1 MMRLLALSLLLA
13 GGAALAQASSVPS
26 ASDADALLLAD
37 TTPSTIA
44 RASDWRVFAESAL
57 SQSTQRAGSAPAA
70 GQRLSFDLAY
80 DGILAP
86 GWRAVLADRL
96 DLDWQRRFDNETSV
110 NTLKEAYLSWQFNP
124 DQLLDLGRINTRYG
138 VATGYNPTDFFRGG
152 AVRSVVSAD
161 PDSLRRNRLGSVMLR
176 SQSLWAGGG
185 LTALVSPK
193 LTDAPSD
200 APFSADL
207 GATNNRNRWLL
218 SGSQQLGAGFS
229 PQWSFYSEQHASPQ
243 LGLNLTALLNNA
255 TVAYVEWS
263 GGRSRSLRPLAL
275 NGADDSAFRS
285 RLATGITYTTA
296 SKLTWTLE
304 YEYNGAGLDKA
315 GWDALRRGAPPA
327 YLQYRRFAGSLQELP
342 TRQAI
347 FVRAGWQDA
356 IVARLDLSALARLN
370 IADRSRMTWL
380 EARYHWD
387 RADLALQWQLN
398 AGAAASEFG
407 ALPQRRMA
415 QAVLTYFF

>member
-1 MMRLLALSLLLA
+1 MMRVLALSLLLA
-13 GGAALAQASSVPS
+13 SGAALADASIGAS

-37 TTPSTIA
+37 TTQATAA

-57 SQSTQRAGSAPAA
+57 GQATQRAGGAPVA
-70 GQRLSFDLAY
+70 GRRLSFDLAY
-80 DGILAP
+80 DGTLAP

-96 DLDWQRRFDNETSV
+96 DLNWQRRFDNETSV
-110 NTLKEAYLSWQFNP
+110 NTLKEAYLSWQVNP

-185 LTALVSPK
+185 LTALASPK
-193 LTDAPSD
+193 LADAPSD

-218 SGSQQLGAGFS
+218 SGSQQLGTGFS
-229 PQWSFYSEQHASPQ
+229 PQWSLYGEQHASSQ
-243 LGLNLTALLNNA
+243 FGLNLTALLNDA

-263 GGRSRSLRPLAL
+263 GGRSRSLRSLAL
-275 NGADDSAFRS
+275 NGSDDSAFRS
-285 RLATGITYTTA
+285 RLATGATYTTA
-296 SKLTWTLE
+296 SKLSWTLE

-315 GWDALRRGAPPA
+315 EWGVLRRGALPA
-327 YLQYRRFAGSLQELP
+327 YLQYRNFAGNLQELP
-342 TRQAI
+342 TRQAV

-356 IVARLDLSALARLN
+356 IVARLDLTALARLN
-370 IADRSRMTWL
+370 IADHSRMTWL

-398 AGAAASEFG
+398 TGAATSEFG